1 MTKIHPTIKGTEII
15 EKLVKLAYIS
25 TFLKDEKPLSLILVA
40 PPEQSKSYYILK
52 YKTKYSHISTD
63 LSYMGLI
70 RLLVKNKDLKQ
81 IVIPDFLKITQK
93 GKNTK
98 NACLTTLNSFLEEG
112 IFNINLMGDDIISLN
127 GKTGGIITSTTK
139 SSFEQNKKIWES
151 LGFSS
156 RFLIAS
162 WKYTDKKMEELVN
175 IVLSENP
182 KKNFKNGK
190 IDNQKILK
198 YNVKTIEIDK
208 KNSEKIA
215 FLAKKSP
222 RKAKNLRILAKSL
235 ALFNG
240 HFKVTDDEISELNI
254 INRYLNTQFT
264 PIND

>member
-1 MTKIHPTIKGTEII
+1 MRKIHPVKKGTEII

-25 TFLKDEKPLSLILVA
+25 TFLKDEKPLSLILIA

-70 RLLVKNKDLKQ
+70 RLLIKNKNLKQ

-139 SSFEQNKKIWES
+139 SSFEQNKKVWDS

-162 WKYTDKKMEELVN
+162 WKYSDQKMEELVN

-182 KKNFKNGK
+182 KINSKNGK
-190 IDNQKILK
+190 NDHQEILK
-198 YNVKTIEIDK
+198 YNVKTIKIDK
-208 KNSEKIA
+208 KNSEKIG

-240 HFKVTDDEISELNI
+240 RSEVSDEEILELKTINI
-254 INRYLNTQFT
+254 YLNEQFT
-264 PIND
+264 LINE